1 VAVYGGAE
9 HGVCCRPKK
18 KVCVTEKKDCD
29 VRAEMGHAKVVAL
42 GREDVVAAMAMKTT
56 AAAETPVTASQD

>member
-1 VAVYGGAE
+1 
-9 HGVCCRPKK
+9 
-18 KVCVTEKKDCD
+18 VCVTKKKDCD